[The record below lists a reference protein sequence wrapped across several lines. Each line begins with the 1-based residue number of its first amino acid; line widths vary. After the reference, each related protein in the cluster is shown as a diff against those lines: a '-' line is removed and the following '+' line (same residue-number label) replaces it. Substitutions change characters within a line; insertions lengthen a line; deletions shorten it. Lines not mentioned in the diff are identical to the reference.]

1 MKISRRE
8 VESGP
13 IRWLIRISG
22 WFSLAVGLSQFV
34 IPVNSP
40 FSYYSYIENPL
51 LIGIVLIV
59 LDLLL
64 PDPVRNAR
72 KQRKK
77 LAKLYA
83 AVYEA
88 LPSNEA
94 AFLVSKKISGYSNP
108 DIQVRTYSSAAKAI
122 FRAAPCKESLRY
134 IHTLNPQASYEIC
147 IELVEAAKKSKA

>member
-77 LAKLYA
+77 LAKLYGVQPENVFVSNGSDEVLNFA
-83 AVYEA
+83 FRQLSARLMIAVQ
-88 LPSNEA
+88 L
-94 AFLVSKKISGYSNP
+94 G
-108 DIQVRTYSSAAKAI
+108 
-122 FRAAPCKESLRY
+122 
-134 IHTLNPQASYEIC
+134 
-147 IELVEAAKKSKA
+147 LVEVS